1 MPVNISL
8 EWLPAPVKQFVQ
20 RAETHLL
27 ERGPERL
34 VQLRDDFTAVFSSQE
49 VLQAILD
56 ASLGR
61 LVAHMTEEGGL
72 AGADSVL
79 LRYAPHMILRLVTDP
94 GNVTAFAA
102 PRSPHRLVNYPANTL
117 VLLLASQDVALDW
130 YCLEHGASFDRCDS
144 SLRIRHEV
152 SEILPPF
159 TCVHVDAARR
169 FPVFT
174 EREGNVY
181 VVLSAAPSCAQIVS
195 FEEGTLKPLG
205 ASFASEMQAIAR
217 VMLDLAR
224 QYRLPGAREALQG
237 LARHHDHRV
246 RWAAVLALGSLDPS
260 AARERVR
267 EMARADP
274 HALVRDAAQRLLGTR
289 AQAAGAAT
297 PPAGC

>member
-27 ERGPERL
+27 ECGPERL
-34 VQLRDDFTAVFSSQE
+34 VQLRDDFAAVFSRRE

-61 LVAHMTEEGGL
+61 VVAGITEVGDL
-72 AGADSVL
+72 IGADAVL
-79 LRYAPHMILRLVTDP
+79 LHYARHMSLRLVTDR
-94 GNVTAFAA
+94 GNVTPFCVPQRA
-102 PRSPHRLVNYPANTL
+102 SRLANYPANAL
-117 VLLLASQDVALDW
+117 VLLLASEDVAVDW

-144 SLRIRHEV
+144 TLKIRHEA
-152 SEILPPF
+152 SEMLPPF

-181 VVLSAAPSCAQIVS
+181 AVLSAAPSCAQVVS

-224 QYRLPGAREALQG
+224 QYRLPGARDALQR

-246 RWAAVLALGSLDPS
+246 RWAAVLALGSIDPS

-267 EMARADP
+267 EMARDDP
-274 HALVRDAAQRLLGTR
+274 HALVREAAQRLLYPR
-289 AQAAGAAT
+289 PQAPGSGAPAT
-297 PPAGC
+297 GC